1 MKGFLFGKYLEV
13 ALTGIIWG
21 MPKLGRWKAIKIK

>member
-1 MKGFLFGKYLEV
+1 MKGFLFGKYLKV

-21 MPKLGRWKAIKIK
+21 MQNWEDGKQ